1 MILFFPLALFFHMKD
16 FFIPIFL
23 LMSLGLYGWRAFY
36 HAKKTKESIEST
48 RENQCAKSKECYNY
62 NNLLIGLV
70 SIMIYFG
77 FLTLNNQTSHFFPTR
92 SYLSS
97 AFLKSIF
104 LFTGIFSLLN
114 VLKKD
119 FLITKSNNRTWNGHF
134 WYGLL
139 QILSLSWMLLGFFSI
154 TAYTIF
160 YLSKGLLTTKDAF
173 DFSKWSIGAI
183 GLGLNAFNIKL
194 FVDYFRGAKVN
205 APYSLEQLQQLQIL
219 QKMQSNLQV
228 SASSEK
234 QLVLKEQVISELDIL
249 TEIQKV
255 KDNGNL

>member
-1 MILFFPLALFFHMKD
+1 MKNFLVPMPLL
-16 FFIPIFL
+16 I
-23 LMSLGLYGWRAFY
+23 SLGLYGWHAFY
-36 HAKKTKESIEST
+36 YAKKTQESIENI
-48 RENQCAKSKECYNY
+48 REHQCEKSKDRYNY
-62 NNLLIGLV
+62 SNLLIGLG
-70 SIMIYFG
+70 SIITYFG
-77 FLTLNNQTSHFFPTR
+77 FLTFNNQTSHFFSTT

-97 AFLKSIF
+97 AFLKYIF

-119 FLITKSNNRTWNGHF
+119 LLITKSNNHTWNGHF

-173 DFSKWSIGAI
+173 EFSKWSIGAI

-194 FVDYFRGAKVN
+194 FVDYFRGAKIN

-219 QKMQSNLQV
+219 QQMQFNLQESTSLKKR
-228 SASSEK
+228 SAQEK
-234 QLVLKEQVISELDIL
+234 VMTEQQIRD
-249 TEIQKV
+249 EIDKV
-255 KDNGNL
+255 KHSGNL